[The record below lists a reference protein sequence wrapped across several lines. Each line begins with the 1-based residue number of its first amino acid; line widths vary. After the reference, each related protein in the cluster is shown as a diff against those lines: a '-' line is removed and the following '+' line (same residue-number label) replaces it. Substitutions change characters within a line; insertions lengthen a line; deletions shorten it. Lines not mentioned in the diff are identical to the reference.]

1 MTDTRRTCHACAR
14 MPREYLCGICDTE
27 PFNTRLPTSA
37 AESLKSAAEILEG
50 IDHRRIERAGRLGL
64 SEDVRAVV
72 DEPAGYAA
80 TSILDQVKLSN
91 VFSVGVPMRTGEAPG
106 FEPLY
111 RRQHKQFVTPDKY
124 DEVLL
129 PFLAMMRT
137 ELHANAHKGDR
148 PGWLS
153 MDRKTAVLEVLYH
166 MGKLHQAV
174 HRDEAAAIREYAA
187 DVANM
192 CMMLTDVCGC
202 LDEIARLN
210 K

>member
-1 MTDTRRTCHACAR
+1 MTNKTG
-14 MPREYLCGICDTE
+14 MVSVPRELLE
-27 PFNTRLPTSA
+27 RLISATKVARGEGSPTQRA
-37 AESLKSAAEILEG
+37 AEVILAA
-50 IDHRRIERAGRLGL
+50 HA
-64 SEDVRAVV
+64 EDVRAAGEEQV
-72 DEPAGYAA
+72 GYAA
-80 TSILDQVKLSN
+80 TQILEQIKFSN

-111 RRQHKQFVTPDKY
+111 RHPQRPVVMPEKY
-124 DEVLL
+124 DDVLL
-129 PFLAMMRT
+129 PFLALMRA

-153 MDRKTAVLEVLYH
+153 MDRKTAMLEVFYH

-174 HRDEAAAIREYAA
+174 HRDEEAAIREYAA

-202 LDEIARLN
+202 LELHE
-210 K
+210 